1 MKARQ
6 ATRLKMFLVIVILPS
21 FFHLPSDI
29 AYDKISFLT
38 LPVKDDDKN
47 NYSIVCKAGIY

>member
-6 ATRLKMFLVIVILPS
+6 ATKLKMFLVIVILPS
-21 FFHLPSDI
+21 FFRLRSDI

>member
-6 ATRLKMFLVIVILPS
+6 ATKLKMFLVIVILPS
-21 FFHLPSDI
+21 FFRLPSDI

-38 LPVKDDDKN
+38 LPVKDDKN
-47 NYSIVCKAGIY
+47 NYSIVCKAGIS

>member
-6 ATRLKMFLVIVILPS
+6 ATKLKMLLVIVILPS
-21 FFHLPSDI
+21 FFRLPSDI
-29 AYDKISFLT
+29 VYYKSSFLT

-47 NYSIVCKAGIY
+47 NYSIVCKAGIS